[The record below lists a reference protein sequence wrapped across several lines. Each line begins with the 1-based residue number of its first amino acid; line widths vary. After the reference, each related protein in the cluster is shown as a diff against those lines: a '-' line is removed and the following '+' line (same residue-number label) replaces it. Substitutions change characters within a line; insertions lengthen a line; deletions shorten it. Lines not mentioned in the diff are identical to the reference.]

1 LAVRRGAVEDLV
13 NSGFWSGKSVL
24 ITGHTGFKGAWL
36 AIWLDRLGAR
46 LHGYALP
53 PPAGPSLFSAANIEQ
68 CVETTYGDVRDLERF
83 RDAIGRAQP
92 EVIFHLAAQSL
103 VRASY
108 EDPVGTY
115 ATNVMGAVN
124 LLEVVRSCKSVRAV
138 LIVTSDKCYENREWL
153 WGYREDEPL
162 GGHDPYSSSKACA
175 ELVAAAYRR
184 SFFSPLQYPQHRV
197 AIATARAGNV
207 IGGGDW
213 AEDRLVPDFMRAVLA
228 GQELLIRSPHAVRPW
243 QHVLEPSI
251 GYITLAEQLALAGP
265 TVAEGWNFGPHDHDA
280 KPVSWLVEHLVKLWG
295 EGARWRVDDNVHPHE
310 AHCLKLDIS
319 KAQAR
324 LHWSPRWS
332 LHEALVRVVE
342 WYRAQR
348 DGEDV
353 RRVCLTQ
360 IEAYVRAGA

>member
-83 RDAIGRAQP
+83 RDAVGRAQP
-92 EVIFHLAAQSL
+92 EIIFHLAAQSL

-138 LIVTSDKCYENREWL
+138 LIVTSDKCYENQEWL

-213 AEDRLVPDFMRAVLA
+213 AEDRLVR
-228 GQELLIRSPHAVRPW
+228 
-243 QHVLEPSI
+243 
-251 GYITLAEQLALAGP
+251 
-265 TVAEGWNFGPHDHDA
+265 FGR
-280 KPVSWLVEHLVKLWG
+280 G
-295 EGARWRVDDNVHPHE
+295 NM
-310 AHCLKLDIS
+310 C
-319 KAQAR
+319 
-324 LHWSPRWS
+324 WSPRSDTSPWLSNWRSPVQQSRKDGISDPMTMTPSRSLGWS
-332 LHEALVRVVE
+332 SIWSNSGGR
-342 WYRAQR
+342 
-348 DGEDV
+348 GP
-353 RRVCLTQ
+353 
-360 IEAYVRAGA
+360 AGAWMIMCIRTRPTV